1 MIRHAFLLVVL
12 LTAFNT
18 NAFARLD
25 QFSVPKPDFS
35 GSWELVRSES
45 RIETPYG
52 LAGLRNSA
60 PTQLYIQQNSSQT
73 LILTTRHPGAVPRSY
88 QFNGQ
93 TWLLAIEGDPTKLL
107 MSSRIRGLSLIT
119 TGAGRVA
126 GETVNLQEVLT
137 MGAAGRTLTL
147 RVTTTRPSGAATNT
161 LIYKRAS
168 RNQPPLA
175 N

>member
-1 MIRHAFLLVVL
+1 MIRRAFLLIVL
-12 LTAFNT
+12 LMAPST
-18 NAFARLD
+18 NAFAGPD

-73 LILTTRHPGAVPRSY
+73 VILTTRHPGVLPRSY
-88 QFNGQ
+88 QFDGQ

-119 TGAGRVA
+119 TGVGRIA

-137 MGAAGRTLTL
+137 IGENGRTLTL
-147 RVTTTRPSGAATNT
+147 QVTTTRSSRSETNT
-161 LIYKRAS
+161 LVYKRVG
-168 RNQPPLA
+168 RNSSTLS
-175 N
+175 

>member
-1 MIRHAFLLVVL
+1 MTRRAFFLIVL
-12 LTAFNT
+12 LMAPST
-18 NAFARLD
+18 NAFAGPD

-45 RIETPYG
+45 RIETAYG

-60 PTQLYIQQNSSQT
+60 PAQLYIQQNSSQT
-73 LILTTRHPGAVPRSY
+73 VILTTRDPRALSRSY
-88 QFNGQ
+88 QFDGQ

-119 TGAGRVA
+119 TGVGRID
-126 GETVNLQEVLT
+126 GETVKLQEVLT
-137 MGAAGRTLTL
+137 IGKNGRTLTL
-147 RVTTTRPSGAATNT
+147 QVTTTRSSGSETNT
-161 LIYKRAS
+161 LVYKRAG

-175 N
+175 K

>member
-1 MIRHAFLLVVL
+1 MTRRAFFLIVL
-12 LTAFNT
+12 LMALSM
-18 NAFARLD
+18 NAFAGPD

-73 LILTTRHPGAVPRSY
+73 VILTTRHPGVLPRSY
-88 QFNGQ
+88 QFDGQ

-119 TGAGRVA
+119 TGVGRIA

-137 MGAAGRTLTL
+137 MGANGRTLTL
-147 RVTTTRPSGAATNT
+147 QVTTTRSSRSETNT
-161 LIYKRAS
+161 LVYKRVG
-168 RNQPPLA
+168 RNSSTLS
-175 N
+175 

>member
-1 MIRHAFLLVVL
+1 MIRRAFLLIVL
-12 LTAFNT
+12 LMAPSTTAF
-18 NAFARLD
+18 AAPD

-35 GSWELVRSES
+35 GSWELVRSKS
-45 RIETPYG
+45 RIATPYG

-73 LILTTRHPGAVPRSY
+73 VILTTRHPGVLPRSY
-88 QFNGQ
+88 QFDGQ

-119 TGAGRVA
+119 TGVGRIA

-137 MGAAGRTLTL
+137 MGENGRTLTL
-147 RVTTTRPSGAATNT
+147 QVTTTRSSRSETNT
-161 LIYKRAS
+161 LVYKRVG
-168 RNQPPLA
+168 RNSSTLS
-175 N
+175 

>member
-1 MIRHAFLLVVL
+1 MIRRAFLLIVL
-12 LTAFNT
+12 LMAPST
-18 NAFARLD
+18 NAFAGPD

-73 LILTTRHPGAVPRSY
+73 VILTTRHPGALPRSY
-88 QFNGQ
+88 QFDGQ

-119 TGAGRVA
+119 TGVGRIA

-137 MGAAGRTLTL
+137 MGENGRTLTL
-147 RVTTTRPSGAATNT
+147 QVTTTRSSRSETNT
-161 LIYKRAS
+161 LVYKRAG
-168 RNQPPLA
+168 RNSSTLS
-175 N
+175 

>member
-1 MIRHAFLLVVL
+1 MIRRAFLLIVL
-12 LTAFNT
+12 LMAPST
-18 NAFARLD
+18 NAFAGPD

-45 RIETPYG
+45 RIETAYG

-60 PTQLYIQQNSSQT
+60 PAQLYIQQNSSQT
-73 LILTTRHPGAVPRSY
+73 VILTTRDPGALSRSY

-119 TGAGRVA
+119 TGVGRIA

-137 MGAAGRTLTL
+137 IGKNGRTLTL
-147 RVTTTRPSGAATNT
+147 QVTTTRSSRSETNT
-161 LIYKRAS
+161 LVYKRAGRDS
-168 RNQPPLA
+168 STLN
-175 N
+175 

>member
-35 GSWELVRSES
+35 GSWELVRNES

-119 TGAGRVA
+119 TGVGRIA

-137 MGAAGRTLTL
+137 MGADGRTLTL
-147 RVTTTRPSGAATNT
+147 QVTTTRSSRSETNT
-161 LIYKRAS
+161 LVYKRAGRDS
-168 RNQPPLA
+168 STLN
-175 N
+175 

>member
-1 MIRHAFLLVVL
+1 MIRRAFLLIVL
-12 LTAFNT
+12 LMAPST
-18 NAFARLD
+18 NAFAGPD

-52 LAGLRNSA
+52 LAGLRDSA

-73 LILTTRHPGAVPRSY
+73 LILTTRHPGAVSRSY

-119 TGAGRVA
+119 TGVGRIA

-137 MGAAGRTLTL
+137 MGANGRTLTL
-147 RVTTTRPSGAATNT
+147 QVTTTRSSRSETNT
-161 LIYKRAS
+161 LVYKRVG
-168 RNQPPLA
+168 RNSSTLS
-175 N
+175 

>member
-25 QFSVPKPDFS
+25 QFSIPKPDFS
-35 GSWELVRSES
+35 GSWELVRNES

-119 TGAGRVA
+119 TGVGRIA

-137 MGAAGRTLTL
+137 MGADGRTLTL
-147 RVTTTRPSGAATNT
+147 QVTTTRSSRSETNT
-161 LIYKRAS
+161 LVYKRAGRDS
-168 RNQPPLA
+168 STLN
-175 N
+175 

>member
-1 MIRHAFLLVVL
+1 MIRRAFLLIVL
-12 LTAFNT
+12 LMAPST
-18 NAFARLD
+18 NAFAGPD

-52 LAGLRNSA
+52 LAGLRDSA

-73 LILTTRHPGAVPRSY
+73 VILTTRHPGVLPRSY
-88 QFNGQ
+88 QFDGQ

-137 MGAAGRTLTL
+137 MGANGRTLTL
-147 RVTTTRPSGAATNT
+147 QVTTTRSSRSETNT
-161 LIYKRAS
+161 LVYKRVG
-168 RNQPPLA
+168 RNSSTLS
-175 N
+175 

>member
-1 MIRHAFLLVVL
+1 MIRRAFLLIVL
-12 LTAFNT
+12 LMAPST
-18 NAFARLD
+18 NAFAGPD

-73 LILTTRHPGAVPRSY
+73 VILTTRHPGVLPRSY
-88 QFNGQ
+88 QFDGQ

-119 TGAGRVA
+119 TGVGRID

-137 MGAAGRTLTL
+137 IGKNGRTLTL
-147 RVTTTRPSGAATNT
+147 QVTTTRSSRSETNT
-161 LIYKRAS
+161 LVYKRVG
-168 RNQPPLA
+168 RNSSTLS
-175 N
+175 

>member
-1 MIRHAFLLVVL
+1 MIRRAFLLIVL
-12 LTAFNT
+12 LMAPST
-18 NAFARLD
+18 NAFAGPD

-73 LILTTRHPGAVPRSY
+73 VILTTRHPGVLPRSY

-119 TGAGRVA
+119 TGVGRID

-137 MGAAGRTLTL
+137 IGKNGRTLTL
-147 RVTTTRPSGAATNT
+147 QVTTTRSSGSETNT
-161 LIYKRAS
+161 LVYKRAG

-175 N
+175 K

>member
-1 MIRHAFLLVVL
+1 MIRRAFLLIVL
-12 LTAFNT
+12 LMAPST
-18 NAFARLD
+18 NAFAGPD

-45 RIETPYG
+45 RIETAYG

-73 LILTTRHPGAVPRSY
+73 VILTTRHPGVLPRSY
-88 QFNGQ
+88 QFDGQ

-119 TGAGRVA
+119 TGVGRIA

-137 MGAAGRTLTL
+137 MGADGRTLTL
-147 RVTTTRPSGAATNT
+147 QVTTTRSSGSETNT
-161 LIYKRAS
+161 LVYKRAG

-175 N
+175 K